1 VRCAPEPPT
10 ATVDLVVLDRLQ
22 QDVKPRTG
30 RLNGL
35 VPDATPEP
43 VHMRASH
50 HRARA
55 RRSPTGTPDRLA
67 LLFAVYAART
77 NADDPLSG
85 LEFGERPDPE
95 VPDGWTTVTV
105 KAAALNH
112 HDLWSLRG
120 VGLDEE
126 KLPMILGCDAA
137 GLDEEGN
144 EVVVHSV
151 IASPGWRGDETLDPK
166 RSLLSERHPGTLAEK
181 VAVPLGNLVPKPPE
195 LSFEEAACLPTAWL
209 TAYRMLF
216 TRANVAPGATVLVQ
230 GAGGGVATALI
241 ALGRAAG
248 LRVWATSRSEDKRAR
263 AVDLGADEAFE
274 SGARLPERVDAVL
287 ETVGEATWGHSLRS
301 LKPGG
306 TLVVS
311 GATSGQAPPAELN
324 RVFFLQLSVVGSTM
338 GTRDELVRLTR
349 FCADTG
355 ARPEISSQLPLKE
368 ARRGFEE
375 MLAGDLF
382 GKVVFT
388 P

>member
-1 VRCAPEPPT
+1 
-10 ATVDLVVLDRLQ
+10 
-22 QDVKPRTG
+22 
-30 RLNGL
+30 
-35 VPDATPEP
+35 
-43 VHMRASH
+43 M
-50 HRARA
+50 
-55 RRSPTGTPDRLA
+55 
-67 LLFAVYAART
+67 FAVYAAAT

-85 LEFGERPDPE
+85 LESGERPDPD
-95 VPDGWTTVTV
+95 VPDGWTTVNV

-126 KLPMILGCDAA
+126 RLPMILGCDAA
-137 GLDEEGN
+137 GLDEDGD

-151 IASPGWRGDETLDPK
+151 ISSSGWRGDETLDPK
-166 RSLLSERHPGTLAEK
+166 RSLLSEKHPGTFAER
-181 VAVPLGNLVPKPPE
+181 VAVPKGNTVPKPAE

-216 TRANVAPGATVLVQ
+216 TRAGVAPGATVLVQ

-248 LRVWATSRSEDKRAR
+248 ARVWATSRSEDKRAR
-263 AVDLGADEAFE
+263 ALGLGADQAFE
-274 SGARLPERVDAVL
+274 PGARLPERVDAVL

-311 GATSGQAPPAELN
+311 GATSGQNPPAELN

-338 GTRDELVRLTR
+338 GTRDELARLTR

-355 ARPEISSQLPLKE
+355 VRPEISSVLPLRD

-375 MLAGDLF
+375 MLEGDLF

-388 P
+388 R